1 MEKDRNTKV
10 SSVKCSR
17 GRCSYDFQVKEAYS
31 ESALV
36 KGRGR
41 IQDSA
46 ERGINQKCRNM
57 KKFGQPGGEL

>member
-1 MEKDRNTKV
+1 MKFWVKD
-10 SSVKCSR
+10 
-17 GRCSYDFQVKEAYS
+17 AYS

-36 KGRGR
+36 KGRER

-46 ERGINQKCRNM
+46 ERGVNLKCRKK